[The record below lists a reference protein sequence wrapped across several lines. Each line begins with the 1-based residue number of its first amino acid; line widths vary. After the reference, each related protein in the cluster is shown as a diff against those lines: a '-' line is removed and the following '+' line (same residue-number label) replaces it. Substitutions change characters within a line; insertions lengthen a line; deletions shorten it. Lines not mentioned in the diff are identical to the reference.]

1 MASKISKIP
10 DSYVASN
17 RARYASLGWGK
28 REGKGERRG
37 GSPSPSVY
45 VGRGGY
51 RWWVSPR
58 HKTPHPL

>member
-37 GSPSPSVY
+37 GSPSPKEYCGAEGGV
-45 VGRGGY
+45 VGK
-51 RWWVSPR
+51 P
-58 HKTPHPL
+58 KT